1 MTRKATIND
10 LSFVYDLYMHPQVNP
25 HLLYEKMDL
34 EQFQPI
40 YQNLLKDAVKYI
52 FEDHQQIVGMF
63 KLIPLK
69 HRNSHIAYLGGV
81 GIHPNYNGRGFGEKM
96 LREALDLAKQS
107 NFKRVELSV
116 GTANERA
123 INLYKKVGFEEE
135 GVLRKFT
142 YLKSE
147 GRFIDEMLMSFLTNH

>member
-1 MTRKATIND
+1 MTRKATETD
-10 LSFVYDLYMHPQVNP
+10 LPFIYDLYMHPQVNP

-34 EQFQPI
+34 EQFKPI
-40 YQNLLKDAVKYI
+40 YQDLLKDGVKYI
-52 FEDHQQIVGMF
+52 FEDNQQAVGMF

-69 HRNSHIAYLGGV
+69 HRNAHIAYLGGV
-81 GIHPNYNGRGFGEKM
+81 GIHPNYSGRGLGEKM
-96 LREALDLAKQS
+96 LRAAVNLAEEKG
-107 NFKRVELSV
+107 FKRIELSV
-116 GTANERA
+116 GTANQKA

-147 GRFIDEMLMSFLTNH
+147 GRFIDEMLMSYIRN

>member
-1 MTRKATIND
+1 MTRKATEND
-10 LSFVYDLYMHPQVNP
+10 LPFVYDLYMHPQVNP

-40 YQNLLKDAVKYI
+40 YQDLLKDEVKYI
-52 FEDHQQIVGMF
+52 FEDNQQMVGMF

-69 HRNSHIAYLGGV
+69 YRSAHIAYLGGV
-81 GIHPNYNGRGFGEKM
+81 GIHPAYNGRGLGEKM
-96 LREALDLAKQS
+96 LREVLDLAKQ
-107 NFKRVELSV
+107 NDVKRVELSV

-123 INLYKKVGFEEE
+123 IHLYKKVGFEEE

-147 GRFIDEMLMSFLTNH
+147 GRFIDEMLMSYIFE

>member
-1 MTRKATIND
+1 MTRKATDSD
-10 LSFVYDLYMHPQVNP
+10 LPFIYDLYMHPQVNP
-25 HLLYEKMDL
+25 HLLYEKMEL

-40 YQNLLKDAVKYI
+40 YQDLLKDEVKYI
-52 FEDHQQIVGMF
+52 FEDNQQAVGMF

-81 GIHPNYNGRGFGEKM
+81 GIHPSYSGRGLGEKM
-96 LREALDLAKQS
+96 LRAAVNLAEEKG
-107 NFKRVELSV
+107 FKRIELSV
-116 GTANERA
+116 GTANQKA

-142 YLKSE
+142 HLKSE
-147 GRFIDEMLMSFLTNH
+147 GRFIDEMLMSYISV

>member
-1 MTRKATIND
+1 MTRKATDND
-10 LSFVYDLYMHPQVNP
+10 LPFVYDLYMHPQVNP

-40 YQNLLKDAVKYI
+40 YQQLLKDEVKYI
-52 FEDHQQIVGMF
+52 FEDNQQMVGMF

-69 HRNSHIAYLGGV
+69 YRNAHIAYLGGV
-81 GIHPNYNGRGFGEKM
+81 GIHPAYNGRGLGEKM
-96 LREALDLAKQS
+96 LREVLDLAKQHGV
-107 NFKRVELSV
+107 KRVELSV

-123 INLYKKVGFEEE
+123 IHLYKKVGFEEE

-147 GRFIDEMLMSFLTNH
+147 GRFIDEMLMSYIFE

>member
-1 MTRKATIND
+1 MTRKATEDD

-40 YQNLLKDAVKYI
+40 YQDLLKDEVKYI
-52 FEDHQQIVGMF
+52 FEDNQQMVGMF

-69 HRNSHIAYLGGV
+69 YRNAHIAYLGGV
-81 GIHPNYNGRGFGEKM
+81 GIHPAYNGRGFGEKM
-96 LREALDLAKQS
+96 LREVLDLAKQ
-107 NFKRVELSV
+107 NDVKRVELSV

-123 INLYKKVGFEEE
+123 IHLYKKVGFEEE
-135 GVLRKFT
+135 GVLRKLT

-147 GRFIDEMLMSFLTNH
+147 GRFIDEMLMSYIFE